1 MNITGLKIEFL
12 ADHPHWV
19 ETLASWHHAEWAHLF
34 DEWTIEVA
42 SIELA
47 DHATRRSVPTTL
59 VLHEGGQLFG
69 SVSLVIEDAPEL
81 QGEGSP
87 WLASL
92 YVLPSMRGHGHGS
105 RLVQAAV
112 ALAAEQ
118 GVACLYL
125 FTPDQAAFYERLGW
139 TRRMRTRLHGNDV
152 TLMDIVLPVAH
163 AA

>member
-1 MNITGLKIEFL
+1 MAIDFL

-34 DEWTIEVA
+34 EDWTLEVA
-42 SIELA
+42 TAELA
-47 DHATRRSVPTTL
+47 DHTTRRGVPTTL
-59 VLHEGGQLFG
+59 VLHEGGPMLG

-92 YVLPSMRGHGHGS
+92 YVIPSARGRGHGS
-105 RLVQAAV
+105 RLVRAAV

-118 GVACLYL
+118 GVDCLYL
-125 FTPDQAAFYERLGW
+125 FTPDREEFYRRLGW
-139 TRRMRTRLHGNDV
+139 SPRLRTRLHGNDV
-152 TLMDIVLPVAH
+152 TLMDLRLPVAS

>member
-1 MNITGLKIEFL
+1 MKIDFL

-34 DEWTIEVA
+34 ADWTLDVA
-42 SIELA
+42 TAELR

-59 VLHEGGQLFG
+59 VLHEGGAVLG

-92 YVLPSMRGHGHGS
+92 YVVPSARGHGHGS
-105 RLVQAAV
+105 RLVRAAA
-112 ALAAEQ
+112 ALATEQ
-118 GVACLYL
+118 GVECLYL
-125 FTPDQAAFYERLGW
+125 FTPDQVEFYQRLGW
-139 TRRMRTRLHGNDV
+139 TRRLRTRLHGNDV
-152 TLMDIVLPVAH
+152 TLMDLRLPVAT

>member
-1 MNITGLKIEFL
+1 MKIDFL

-34 DEWTIEVA
+34 EDWTLEVA
-42 SIELA
+42 TIELA
-47 DHATRRSVPTTL
+47 DHAMRRSVPTTL
-59 VLHEGGQLFG
+59 VLHENGRLLG

-92 YVLPSMRGHGHGS
+92 YVEPSARGGGLGS
-105 RLVQAAV
+105 RLARAAA
-112 ALAAEQ
+112 ALATEQ
-118 GVACLYL
+118 GVDRLYL
-125 FTPDQAAFYERLGW
+125 FTPDQAEFYERLGW

-152 TLMDIVLPVAH
+152 TLMDLRLPVAT

>member
-1 MNITGLKIEFL
+1 MKIDFL

-34 DEWTIEVA
+34 ADWTLDVA
-42 SIELA
+42 TAELR

-59 VLHEGGQLFG
+59 VLHEDGTVLG

-81 QGEGSP
+81 QDEGSP

-92 YVLPSMRGHGHGS
+92 YVVPSARGRGYGS
-105 RLVQAAV
+105 RLVRAAA
-112 ALAAEQ
+112 ALATEQ
-118 GVACLYL
+118 GVECLYL
-125 FTPDQAAFYERLGW
+125 FTPDQVEFYQHLGW
-139 TRRMRTRLHGNDV
+139 TQRMRTRLHGNDV
-152 TLMDIVLPVAH
+152 TLMDLRLPVAT